1 MARIDQINSFC
12 KVVELGSF
20 SQAADTLKLSQP
32 TISMQVKALE
42 EEFGA
47 DLLHREGHKIIPTED
62 GRVVYDHLVRI
73 SGLYEKARQSLK
85 KNRNDFSGS
94 LVIGAS
100 SGPAEYPI
108 PLILGQFKQE
118 HPKAAITLQA
128 GDSIE
133 VIEKVANQTI
143 EMGFV
148 GTRRRD
154 GNLIFEPY
162 LQDSLV
168 LVAASGHPAA
178 QRARINFEDL
188 QAIPLILQQ
197 PGSGATIN
205 LQEALSR
212 VNLKISDLN
221 LLLELGLQD
230 SVKSAV
236 LAGYGATIISE
247 LGVKKELESGQ
258 LKRIDVTGL
267 DLMREIYV
275 CTNRNVPLS
284 RLAASFLEFA
294 ITHKHM

>member
-20 SQAADTLKLSQP
+20 SQAANALKLSQP

-42 EEFGA
+42 EEFGTE
-47 DLLHREGHKIIPTED
+47 LLHREGHRVIPTED
-62 GRVVYDHLVRI
+62 GLVIYEHLVRI
-73 SGLYEKARQSLK
+73 SALYEKARQSLK
-85 KNRNDFSGS
+85 KNQNDFSGN
-94 LVIGAS
+94 LKVGAS

-108 PLILGQFKQE
+108 PLILGKFKQE
-118 HPKAAITLQA
+118 HPKAAVTLQV
-128 GDSIE
+128 GDSLEI
-133 VIEKVANQTI
+133 IEKVTNQTI

-154 GNLIFEPY
+154 GNLLFDPY
-162 LQDSLV
+162 LQDNLV
-168 LVAASGHPAA
+168 LVAAGSHPAA
-178 QRARINFEDL
+178 QQARVNFNDL
-188 QAIPLILQQ
+188 QTIPLILQQ

-258 LKRIDVTGL
+258 LKRIEVSGL

-294 ITHKHM
+294 ITYKHI